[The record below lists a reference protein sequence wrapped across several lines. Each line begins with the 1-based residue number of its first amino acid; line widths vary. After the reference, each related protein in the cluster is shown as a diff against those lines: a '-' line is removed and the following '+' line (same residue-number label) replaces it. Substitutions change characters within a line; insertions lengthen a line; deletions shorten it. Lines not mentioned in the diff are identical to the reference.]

1 MRAFITGVTGQ
12 DGSYL
17 AEQLASDGH
26 EVFGLVRRHRPAP
39 GRVRFL
45 VGDMLDQPSLEAA
58 LHVARPDEVYNLAA
72 VTAPGGGWGSPQP
85 PLLADV
91 TAVGVVRLL
100 QAVARVCPAAA
111 VVHASS
117 SAVFDPHRYGL
128 YGIAKRFA
136 HDAVIGWRKELRCSN
151 AVLYSHTSPRQD
163 SRFLAPTIAATVARI
178 RRGSPERL
186 VLTDSKGARDWG
198 YAPDYTRALQLIAR
212 ARGAGDYTVA
222 TGKAHAVW
230 EFVEAALDTVGL
242 DWDAAVDVQ
251 QGPVAPDEAPAFI
264 EPLQALGWQPSV
276 RFEQMVRLMVEAA

>member
-1 MRAFITGVTGQ
+1 MRALVAGATGQ

-17 AEQLASDGH
+17 CEQLAADGH

-39 GRVRFL
+39 AGVRYL
-45 VGDMLDQPSLEAA
+45 IGDLLDQASLETV
-58 LHVARPDEVYNLAA
+58 LRTVKPDEVYNLAA
-72 VTAPGGGWGSPQP
+72 VTAPGAGWGTPQP

-100 QAVARVCPAAA
+100 QAVARVCPSAS

-136 HDAVIGWRKELRCSN
+136 HDAVIGWRHELRCSN

-163 SRFLAPTIAATVARI
+163 SRFLAPTIAATCARI
-178 RRGSPERL
+178 ARGSTERL
-186 VLTDSKGARDWG
+186 TLTDTRGERDWG
-198 YAPDYTRALQLIAR
+198 YAPDYMRALPLIAR
-212 ARGAGDYTVA
+212 ARGAGDWTVA
-222 TGKAHAVW
+222 TGTTRAVW
-230 EFVEAALDTVGL
+230 EFAEAALDAVGL

-251 QGPVAPDEAPAFI
+251 QGPVAPAETPAFI
-264 EPLQALGWQPSV
+264 EPLEALGWKPATPF
-276 RFEQMVRLMVEAA
+276 REMVRLMVEAA